1 MFSLWLKYCVFWIS
15 SFRIFDLRVVFSRV
29 SFFWAEFSPR
39 LACWALHSRCT
50 RRSRSSESNCLWV
63 VGEWLLILFRRL
75 FIDINPAALITGP
88 SLSSLSLCLATV
100 SRLHAFFA
108 FSLRNK
114 ITNEKRAKQR
124 IQTLRKHRIVQCF
137 SCDFR
142 KVVDIVVW
150 IVSERRVIVH
160 RCDLVE
166 LLGLI
171 TSCWRRTWPD
181 SQQLVLVRSTLDL
194 RFQVGKILREV
205 VDVKVSEV
213 AVGSG
218 LEVTV
223 KEQQGRHKQ
232 RRVKHE
238 KWEGESR
245 ETWHAHC
252 RHPWA
257 MHVCNTHKNVRSVRA
272 VYVHQKMYVQQ
283 VSVCTLPVAHTVVAT
298 TWVRTTVGT
307 TPAARKSKKTEK
319 SSLHDHFERKPSD
332 FLHVLFDLSHQD
344 LVH

>member
-1 MFSLWLKYCVFWIS
+1 MPNNVAKFLESPCDS
-15 SFRIFDLRVVFSRV
+15 SGSR
-29 SFFWAEFSPR
+29 R
-39 LACWALHSRCT
+39 ACWQSKTFPGIPHIFSCISWHS
-50 RRSRSSESNCLWV
+50 N
-63 VGEWLLILFRRL
+63 FAARL
-75 FIDINPAALITGP
+75 
-88 SLSSLSLCLATV
+88 
-100 SRLHAFFA
+100 
-108 FSLRNK
+108 
-114 ITNEKRAKQR
+114 
-124 IQTLRKHRIVQCF
+124 

-181 SQQLVLVRSTLDL
+181 SQTPRPRAECAWPELL
-194 RFQVGKILREV
+194 GRENYAGSRGRQ
-205 VDVKVSEV
+205 VKVSEV

-257 MHVCNTHKNVRSVRA
+257 MHVCKTHKNVRSVRA

-283 VSVCTLPVAHTVVAT
+283 VSVCTLPVAHTVVGT

-319 SSLHDHFERKPSD
+319 IIAPWPFWEKTFGLPSCSFWSLSPG
-332 FLHVLFDLSHQD
+332 LGP
-344 LVH
+344 LVCFPPIIRCMS